1 MNILKYIFGFILS
14 GFGLLPLLRWVFH
27 RFFGSHERDDSGSEK
42 SGLTNA
48 RLGKPHQASF
58 ILVNTIL
65 GLSVIMVIWAGM
77 SSVDEVTHAEGR
89 VIPSAKMQILQNM
102 EGGIIQKIAVKQG
115 DLVQA
120 GQVLLKLSPIQ
131 FDSEFET
138 KKQQVLSL
146 MAKEARLQAEVDR
159 KELQFTPEFTEMAK
173 EYVAVERSE
182 FESRRARLKADMSVL
197 ENQIRNTKS
206 ELEIIRRL
214 VERGLEPQLE
224 LIRTQSRL
232 DESTTK
238 LDSLMRQSRSE
249 AASELAKTTQELYPL
264 RKQLPNLADKVERT
278 LVRSPMKGVV
288 NRILVTT
295 QGGVVKPSEPLVE
308 VVPSDDVLVVEAQLK
323 PSDIGFVKIGQSANV
338 KISAY
343 DYSIFGSIKGV
354 VSEISADAVAKEERG
369 QTVYYYIARIETQT
383 NMMNA
388 VGKKLPII
396 AGMQSTVDI
405 ITGHKTVLSYL
416 LKPIVAVRENA
427 FRER

>member
-1 MNILKYIFGFILS
+1 MFILRYIFGFIIS
-14 GFGLLPLLRWVFH
+14 GFGLLTLLRWVFH
-27 RFFGSHERDDSGSEK
+27 KFFGSHERDDSGSEK
-42 SGLTNA
+42 TGLTNV

-58 ILVNTIL
+58 VLINTIF
-65 GLSVIMVIWAGM
+65 GLSVIVIIWAEM
-77 SSVDEVTHAEGR
+77 STVDEVTHAEGR

-102 EGGIIQKIAVKQG
+102 EGGIIQKIPVKQG
-115 DLVQA
+115 EVVQA

-146 MAKEARLQAEVDR
+146 MAKEARLQAEVDGR
-159 KELQFTPEFTEMAK
+159 DLQFTPEFAEMAK
-173 EYVAVERSE
+173 EYVAAERAE
-182 FESRRARLKADMSVL
+182 FQSRRLRLKADMSVL

-206 ELEIIRRL
+206 ELEIIKRL

-224 LIRTQSRL
+224 LIRTHSRL

-238 LDSLMRQSRSE
+238 LESLVRQSRSE
-249 AASELAKTTQELYPL
+249 SATELAKTTQDLYPL

-295 QGGVVKPSEPLVE
+295 IGGVVKPSEPLIE

-323 PSDIGFVKIGQSANV
+323 PQDIGFIKIGQSANV

-354 VSEISADAVAKEERG
+354 VTEISADAVEKNERG
-369 QTVYYYIARIETQT
+369 QTNYYYIARIETQT
-383 NMMNA
+383 SVMNS

>member
-1 MNILKYIFGFILS
+1 
-14 GFGLLPLLRWVFH
+14 
-27 RFFGSHERDDSGSEK
+27 
-42 SGLTNA
+42 
-48 RLGKPHQASF
+48 
-58 ILVNTIL
+58 
-65 GLSVIMVIWAGM
+65 
-77 SSVDEVTHAEGR
+77 
-89 VIPSAKMQILQNM
+89 
-102 EGGIIQKIAVKQG
+102 
-115 DLVQA
+115 
-120 GQVLLKLSPIQ
+120 
-131 FDSEFET
+131 
-138 KKQQVLSL
+138 
-146 MAKEARLQAEVDR
+146 
-159 KELQFTPEFTEMAK
+159 
-173 EYVAVERSE
+173 
-182 FESRRARLKADMSVL
+182 MSVL

>member
-1 MNILKYIFGFILS
+1 MYFLK
-14 GFGLLPLLRWVFH
+14 
-27 RFFGSHERDDSGSEK
+27 
-42 SGLTNA
+42 N
-48 RLGKPHQASF
+48 
-58 ILVNTIL
+58 
-65 GLSVIMVIWAGM
+65 
-77 SSVDEVTHAEGR
+77 
-89 VIPSAKMQILQNM
+89 
-102 EGGIIQKIAVKQG
+102 
-115 DLVQA
+115 
-120 GQVLLKLSPIQ
+120 LK
-131 FDSEFET
+131 
-138 KKQQVLSL
+138 
-146 MAKEARLQAEVDR
+146 RR
-159 KELQFTPEFTEMAK
+159 K
-173 EYVAVERSE
+173 
-182 FESRRARLKADMSVL
+182 
-197 ENQIRNTKS
+197 
-206 ELEIIRRL
+206 
-214 VERGLEPQLE
+214 
-224 LIRTQSRL
+224 
-232 DESTTK
+232 
-238 LDSLMRQSRSE
+238 
-249 AASELAKTTQELYPL
+249 ELAKTTQELYPL